1 MEWCY
6 CQKVSKL
13 MHRFFVNPS
22 QIDGKKI
29 LIQGEDFHHLTHV
42 LRVDFGEKFEICDG
56 QGMDYLCEI
65 DHIDKEMLTCKV
77 MLKEE
82 SKGEDGPLITL
93 YQGLPKGTKMDEI
106 IQKGVEVGI
115 SSFVPYL
122 AHRSVTKIDGKV
134 EKKIGRWEKI
144 AYGAAKQAKR
154 GMIPSVEVPINLKA
168 LVESIKEYDVFLVA
182 YENENEQTLR
192 LALDGIKA
200 KGTRLNIGILIG
212 PEGGLTLEEIEALKG
227 NGGKIIGLGHRIL
240 RTETAALVLAAGL
253 NFLL

>member
-1 MEWCY
+1 
-6 CQKVSKL
+6 
-13 MHRFFVNPS
+13 
-22 QIDGKKI
+22 
-29 LIQGEDFHHLTHV
+29 
-42 LRVDFGEKFEICDG
+42 
-56 QGMDYLCEI
+56 
-65 DHIDKEMLTCKV
+65 
-77 MLKEE
+77 
-82 SKGEDGPLITL
+82 
-93 YQGLPKGTKMDEI
+93 
-106 IQKGVEVGI
+106 
-115 SSFVPYL
+115 
-122 AHRSVTKIDGKV
+122 
-134 EKKIGRWEKI
+134 
-144 AYGAAKQAKR
+144 
-154 GMIPSVEVPINLKA
+154 MIPSVEVPINLKA